1 MKRLGLFIATLLF
14 VTSALYL
21 EPVVFPPKLETST
34 QDQQLIGNQNQVT
47 SWKYQEL
54 NATGFSTYIGRSV
67 TELEAEI
74 GSPKDRLT
82 SGFGFEIRYYQDPIQ
97 QIVLEANIQNDRVE
111 AIKVLNANA
120 TSLTPFA
127 VGMTMQD
134 LTEITTIFP
143 NFTFEYEETEVGIEL
158 TEEDM
163 NYRPLIAFD
172 NGTFAMLFFDQD
184 TGGLF
189 STVYLNKKSLLKLM
203 PYQVFGEGLPHYE
216 MDSSADWESINQS
229 RERVITRVLT
239 RLRQEAELPDY
250 HYSPD
255 FMIQTNVLLTDF
267 IEQPEE
273 WLAENRLAEWQ
284 MATQT
289 SQTTVK
295 FTLSNDE
302 INRLVEKRQ
311 LEQTTGIFMHPI
323 IDPTFSVLLL
333 YTDPYYHDRFLE
345 KEPTQLG
352 VAFSKENMLVLMK
365 EKEETSE
372 SSDNQ

>member
-1 MKRLGLFIATLLF
+1 MKRLGLFIATLLL
-14 VTSALYL
+14 VTTALYL

-34 QDQQLIGNQNQVT
+34 QDQQLMGNQNQVT

-54 NATGFSTYIGRSV
+54 SATGFSTYIGQPV
-67 TELEAEI
+67 TKLESAI

-82 SGFGFEIRYYQDPIQ
+82 SGFGFEIRYYQDPIN
-97 QIVLEANIQNDRVE
+97 QIVLEANIQNDQVE

-120 TSLTPFA
+120 TSLAPFS

-143 NFTFEYEETEVGIEL
+143 NFTFEYEDTEVGIEL

-203 PYQVFGEGLPHYE
+203 PYQVFGEGLPQYQVDE
-216 MDSSADWESINQS
+216 SADWESINQS
-229 RERVITRVLT
+229 RERVVTRLLT
-239 RLRQEAELPDY
+239 RLRHEAELPDY
-250 HYSPD
+250 YHSPE
-255 FMIQTNVLLTDF
+255 FMIQTDVLLTDF
-267 IEQPEE
+267 LNKPEE
-273 WLAENRLAEWQ
+273 WLADNRLAEWE
-284 MATQT
+284 MASQT
-289 SQTTVK
+289 AQTTVR

-311 LEQTTGIFMHPI
+311 LDQTTGIFMHPI
-323 IDPTFSVLLL
+323 IDPTFSFLLL
-333 YTDPYYHDRFLE
+333 YTDPYYHDRFLD

-352 VAFSKENMLVLMK
+352 VAFSKENMLVLMQ